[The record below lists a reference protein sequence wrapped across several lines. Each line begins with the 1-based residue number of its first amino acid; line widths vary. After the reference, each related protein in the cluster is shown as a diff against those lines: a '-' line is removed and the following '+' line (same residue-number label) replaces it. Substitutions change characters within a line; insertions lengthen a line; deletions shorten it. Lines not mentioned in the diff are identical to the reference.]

1 MKRLLE
7 QLNSTPGVMGSMV
20 MTDDGIPVVSLLG
33 DEMNEECVAA
43 FSSTVRLA
51 ANRNAEQLDNQ
62 HPYELVI
69 EAELGNLLLIHLDG
83 SLLAVMTH
91 AGLELNTGLLEI
103 RSLARRLREILT
115 IRTP

>member
-7 QLNSTPGVMGSMV
+7 QLNTTPGVMGSMV

-33 DEMNEECVAA
+33 TEMDEECVAA

-51 ANRNAEQLDNQ
+51 ANRTAAQLDNQ
-62 HPYELVI
+62 HPDEVII
-69 EAELGNLLLIHLDG
+69 EAEQGNLLLINLDG
-83 SLLAVMTH
+83 ALLAVMTH
-91 AGLELNTGLLEI
+91 AGLELNTGLLEF
-103 RSLARRLREILT
+103 RSVARRLREILT